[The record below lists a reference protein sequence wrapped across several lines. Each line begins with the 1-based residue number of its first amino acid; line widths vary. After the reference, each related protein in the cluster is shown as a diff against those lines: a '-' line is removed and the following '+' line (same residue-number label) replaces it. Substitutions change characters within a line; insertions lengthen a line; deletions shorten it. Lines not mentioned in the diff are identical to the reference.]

1 MRQAEPICSP
11 RQLEL
16 LANKVHRHLGL
27 DFSGNRRADLL
38 RRLRQLAEKQDG
50 EPSLWLE
57 QLAFGDWD
65 DAQIQRLI
73 PAFTVGET
81 YFRRDP
87 EAFEW
92 LARQHLRPLLQR
104 RREAGQYRLRV
115 WSAACCTGEEAYS
128 LLFMLDE
135 LLGGERERWTV
146 ELLASDING
155 SFLARAEQGCYGQ
168 NAFRRNEEAFRS
180 RYFQAEGNAW
190 RVRPQWR
197 GRIRFLQ
204 HNLTA
209 GPLPDPR
216 SSLIGVDLILCR
228 NVLMYFSAEH
238 ASAALRGLQACLSP
252 EGILLLS
259 AVEAGLAS
267 QAGFSGFW
275 AGSNYALAAGGQGP
289 RPLPAMPPAVA
300 YEPTTSAKLERE
312 SVIEP
317 PAVPV
322 EPSREQLW
330 QHAETAL
337 EQGRHELVR
346 TALQAYLAQSG
357 LTPNQRYEA
366 CLLQARSWAEQQRS
380 AEAREWLQRAQAL
393 DPAEPQAYWL
403 QAMLAR
409 HEGDVPAALQ
419 ALHKL
424 LYLAPECPMAH
435 FQQGLL
441 LRETGRRQ
449 AGDKSLRRCCR
460 LLQDE
465 AHEPLQ
471 FAEGL
476 GRDQLRKL
484 CEQLLGD
491 EPCPPS

>member
-1 MRQAEPICSP
+1 MRQADPLCSP
-11 RQLEL
+11 RLLEL
-16 LANKVHRHLGL
+16 LANKVHQHLGL
-27 DFSGNRRADLL
+27 DFSGSRRADLL
-38 RRLRQLAEKQDG
+38 RRLHQLAEEQGG
-50 EPSLWLE
+50 ESSAWLE
-57 QLAFGDWD
+57 HLAFDDWD
-65 DAQIQRLI
+65 DQQIQRLI

-87 EAFEW
+87 EAFDW

-104 RREAGQYRLRV
+104 RREAGNYRLRV

-146 ELLASDING
+146 ELLASDIN
-155 SFLARAEQGCYGQ
+155 SIFLAHAEQGCYGQ
-168 NAFRRNEEAFRS
+168 NAFRRNEETFRS
-180 RYFQAEGNAW
+180 RHFQAEGNAW

-197 GRIRFLQ
+197 GRISFLQ
-204 HNLTA
+204 HNLSA

-216 SSLIGVDLILCR
+216 RGLFAVDLILCR
-228 NVLMYFSAEH
+228 NVLMYFSTEH
-238 ASAALRGLQACLSP
+238 AGATLRGLLASLSAD
-252 EGILLLS
+252 GILLLS

-267 QAGFSGFW
+267 QAGLSGFW
-275 AGSNYALAAGGQGP
+275 AGSNYALAPGGQMP
-289 RPLPAMPPAVA
+289 RSTTVMPAPAIHAEQSIHTRLPPLPETAAAAEPAQ
-300 YEPTTSAKLERE
+300 EP
-312 SVIEP
+312 
-317 PAVPV
+317 
-322 EPSREQLW
+322 LW
-330 QHAETAL
+330 QRAIAAL
-337 EQGRHELVR
+337 DQGRHEVVWELIQ
-346 TALQAYLAQSG
+346 TYLSQAG
-357 LTPNQRYEA
+357 LTANQRYEA
-366 CLLQARSWAEQQRS
+366 CLLLARSWAEQHRS

-393 DPAEPQAYWL
+393 DPAALQPYWL

-409 HEGDVPAALQ
+409 HEGDAQAALQ
-419 ALHKL
+419 VLHKL

-441 LRETGRRQ
+441 LRETGRLQ
-449 AGDKSLRRCCR
+449 AGDKALRLCCR

-465 AHEPLQ
+465 VHEPLQ

-476 GRDQLRKL
+476 GRAQLQQL